1 MGEKELNALKSIL
14 EDPGNKKFM
23 IGTWS
28 INFDKEKKIFQFDKC
43 EFGGYCEERP
53 AVINIDG
60 EIIDKGGPIIE
71 G

>member
-1 MGEKELNALKSIL
+1 MSIIIGKIFNKSIL
-14 EDPGNKKFM
+14 SNILNDIDTRLK
-23 IGTWS
+23 S
-28 INFDKEKKIFQFDKC
+28 FQFDKC

-60 EIIDKGGPIIE
+60 KIIDKGGPIIE

>member
-1 MGEKELNALKSIL
+1 
-14 EDPGNKKFM
+14 M